1 MNIKELMNSSA
12 NVSVMVS
19 LPDLREFVSEMVA
32 EAAASKQEK
41 EETYLT
47 KSEVANLLGVSENT
61 LWRWDRD
68 GYLHSVKVGR
78 TPMYKQSDINKLR
91 EGKGE

>member
-1 MNIKELMNSSA
+1 MNIKELMNASA
-12 NVSVMVS
+12 NVSVMVT

-32 EAAASKQEK
+32 VAAASKQEK

-68 GYLHSVKVGR
+68 GYLNSVKVGR

-91 EGKGE
+91 EGKGK